1 MPLINL
7 NLWEGENK
15 LHREIILPQSE
26 RQDLINKTKSGLIPL
41 VPALLRKKA
50 RRQGDFCGSEVLYKA
65 NQGYT
70 VRPSFKKKKRRNTGR
85 NEGCGQK
92 ELLQTVGG
100 NVNYGSWCRA
110 SKWPS
115 YLKYSTSIHH
125 RGSCISMFIVALFI
139 VAESLN
145 QPRCLTTEEW
155 IKKCGIYTQGNFF
168 LATESNAIC
177 KKINMWIEVFI
188 LRNLNQS

>member
-70 VRPSFKKKKRRNTGR
+70 VRPSFKKKRREEILAGMKGVDKRNSY
-85 NEGCGQK
+85 K
-92 ELLQTVGG
+92 LLV
-100 NVNYGSWCRA
+100 VMS
-110 SKWPS
+110 
-115 YLKYSTSIHH
+115 
-125 RGSCISMFIVALFI
+125 
-139 VAESLN
+139 
-145 QPRCLTTEEW
+145 TTEVGVELP
-155 IKKCGIYTQGNFF
+155 NDP
-168 LATESNAIC
+168 AI
-177 KKINMWIEVFI
+177 
-188 LRNLNQS
+188 